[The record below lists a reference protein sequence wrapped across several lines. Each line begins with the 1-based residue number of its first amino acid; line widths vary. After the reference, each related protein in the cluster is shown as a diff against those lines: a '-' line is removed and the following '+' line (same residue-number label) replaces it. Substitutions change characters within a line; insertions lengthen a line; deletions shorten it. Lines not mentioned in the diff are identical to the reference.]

1 MKNNN
6 NPHIRQL
13 IKMKKMYFKTEDK
26 NVIEIFDKIN
36 SYLSNH
42 CEHTM
47 ITDLIDIDPDRSKTI
62 QYCTTCNIVF
72 S

>member
-36 SYLSNH
+36 SYLSNPK
-42 CEHTM
+42 CLPLREV
-47 ITDLIDIDPDRSKTI
+47 DILESI
-62 QYCTTCNIVF
+62 
-72 S
+72 